1 MLRTVDGGSWTALE
15 ELAALI
21 TDGIS
26 IRGVG
31 AALCD
36 VADLGMG
43 AATCCE
49 AGVRKAED
57 ASMGVATSLE
67 AEIGPR
73 EMALRSAL
81 RGLKTGLPITSSL
94 MGLNPDI

>member
-1 MLRTVDGGSWTALE
+1 MRTVDGGSWTALE

-26 IRGVG
+26 IREVG

-36 VADLGMG
+36 VTDFGIGEATFWEAAVREADD
-43 AATCCE
+43 T
-49 AGVRKAED
+49 
-57 ASMGVATSLE
+57 SMGELTILE